1 MHDELLQRT
10 RRGRQPQRLV
20 RLSSNPGHHMGA
32 DEEYDP
38 AEDCLHVK
46 CKVRMRA
53 RMLCSCAHS
62 HMPTNRTAAARIP
75 AVCAGQLLC
84 RALTAVVSQS
94 GGDLKKK
101 WGADGEPLDG
111 HVPEN
116 VGDVWGEYGASGI
129 GFKGKDNHAEAK
141 LAPCLGATC
150 KLLHGEKWDQDG
162 EPLDGHVPENV
173 GDKWG
178 AYGASGVGFRGVD
191 EHVAAKLPLCLGS
204 KCKQLHGEKWGAD
217 GEPLDGH
224 TRENI
229 GDTWGE
235 YGSSGIGYQGVDE
248 HVAAK
253 LPPCLGS
260 KCKQLHGEK
269 WGADGE
275 PLEGHTRENIGDT
288 WGEYGASGRAWKGVD
303 KHKDFASPFACLG
316 KACKLKKLSM
326 AGHSNVG
333 EHFSKFGAL
342 GKPYTGTGK
351 YVDRSDSLP
360 PCLGGNA
367 SPCKVPRMSP
377 PAPQPCSVN
386 LPRILSRS
394 LARFICSCRTPNTS
408 VHDFVLWPPVV

>member
-217 GEPLDGH
+217 GEPL
-224 TRENI
+224 
-229 GDTWGE
+229 
-235 YGSSGIGYQGVDE
+235 
-248 HVAAK
+248 
-253 LPPCLGS
+253 
-260 KCKQLHGEK
+260 
-269 WGADGE
+269 
-275 PLEGHTRENIGDT
+275 EGHTRENIGDT